1 LDKYVEKEIIAKT
14 EKTTAL
20 KTLRVK
26 QAGVKYSENTEVRI
40 TYVRFADDYLIGVK
54 GDKKTAVEILQRV
67 LYFCESELKMDTH
80 PNRKSIKHRKKG
92 VTYLGYHI

>member
-1 LDKYVEKEIIAKT
+1 MDKYVEKEIIART
-14 EKTTAL
+14 EKTT
-20 KTLRVK
+20 TLRVK
-26 QAGVKYSENTEVRI
+26 QAGVKYSEVRI
-40 TYVRFADDYLIGVK
+40 TYVRFADHYLIGVK